1 MSSTRNTRGSKILNA
16 AAGPNSSD
24 LEVTVQNL
32 SHALE
37 AVTARLSALE
47 QLKLELETLRGENA
61 RLAETNESLSNEV
74 ASLRAQLAAQSAG
87 VPTST
92 PSSNAALSSTA
103 APTGAKE
110 SVPSPTLGTAA
121 SSWATVVSRSAKN
134 KLRRR
139 AAAARGFQPVSGE
152 QGFEYVYIPRS
163 RRMTY
168 TEARRRLSRLGV
180 DSWRILDVCYPAHSV
195 VGLLVHLQY
204 KPALLSL
211 LEKAKI
217 PTLDTFDPLDPAN
230 LADPKFDSVSA
241 EERSHAISLIN
252 DDRSRKAL
260 ERLRYPVAVSV
271 SRYLLAQALVSDET
285 VSEVLSVKEDRPK
298 TIRHYDDMA
307 EDMALDD
314 YEHHR
319 PASRSSFGSL

>member
-1 MSSTRNTRGSKILNA
+1 MFFINKAIYNLYTAVSS
-16 AAGPNSSD
+16 
-24 LEVTVQNL
+24 
-32 SHALE
+32 
-37 AVTARLSALE
+37 
-47 QLKLELETLRGENA
+47 
-61 RLAETNESLSNEV
+61 
-74 ASLRAQLAAQSAG
+74 
-87 VPTST
+87 
-92 PSSNAALSSTA
+92 A
-103 APTGAKE
+103 APSNGAKE
-110 SVPSPTLGTAA
+110 SVPSPSLGTAA

-168 TEARRRLSRLGV
+168 TEARHRLSRLGV

-217 PTLDTFDPLDPAN
+217 PTLDTFDPLDPDN

-285 VSEVLSVKEDRPK
+285 VSEVL
-298 TIRHYDDMA
+298 H
-307 EDMALDD
+307 
-314 YEHHR
+314 
-319 PASRSSFGSL
+319 GS

>member
-1 MSSTRNTRGSKILNA
+1 
-16 AAGPNSSD
+16 
-24 LEVTVQNL
+24 
-32 SHALE
+32 
-37 AVTARLSALE
+37 
-47 QLKLELETLRGENA
+47 
-61 RLAETNESLSNEV
+61 
-74 ASLRAQLAAQSAG
+74 
-87 VPTST
+87 
-92 PSSNAALSSTA
+92 
-103 APTGAKE
+103 
-110 SVPSPTLGTAA
+110 
-121 SSWATVVSRSAKN
+121 
-134 KLRRR
+134 
-139 AAAARGFQPVSGE
+139 
-152 QGFEYVYIPRS
+152 
-163 RRMTY
+163 MTY

-252 DDRSRKAL
+252 DDRS
-260 ERLRYPVAVSV
+260 P
-271 SRYLLAQALVSDET
+271 LVSDET
-285 VSEVLSVKEDRPK
+285 VSEVLSAKEDRPK

>member
-1 MSSTRNTRGSKILNA
+1 MLALPKPTNLRPMRSLPC
-16 AAGPNSSD
+16 GPNWPHNLPGS
-24 LEVTVQNL
+24 LQAPQN
-32 SHALE
+32 
-37 AVTARLSALE
+37 
-47 QLKLELETLRGENA
+47 Q
-61 RLAETNESLSNEV
+61 
-74 ASLRAQLAAQSAG
+74 
-87 VPTST
+87 
-92 PSSNAALSSTA
+92 
-103 APTGAKE
+103 
-110 SVPSPTLGTAA
+110 SVPSPSLGTAA

-217 PTLDTFDPLDPAN
+217 PTLDTFDPLDPDN

-241 EERSHAISLIN
+241 EERNHAISLIN

-285 VSEVLSVKEDRPK
+285 VSEVLSAKEDRPK
-298 TIRHYDDMA
+298 TARHYDDMA

>member
-61 RLAETNESLSNEV
+61 RLAETNQSQANEI
-74 ASLRAQLAAQSAG
+74 ASLRAQLAAQSTG

-92 PSSNAALSSTA
+92 PISSTAVPSAA

-110 SVPSPTLGTAA
+110 SVPLPSLGTAA

-241 EERSHAISLIN
+241 EERFRALALSCCCLCLSL
-252 DDRSRKAL
+252 
-260 ERLRYPVAVSV
+260 
-271 SRYLLAQALVSDET
+271 LVG
-285 VSEVLSVKEDRPK
+285 
-298 TIRHYDDMA
+298 
-307 EDMALDD
+307 
-314 YEHHR
+314 
-319 PASRSSFGSL
+319 ASPCL

>member
-1 MSSTRNTRGSKILNA
+1 MLSTRNTRGSKILNA
-16 AAGPNSSD
+16 AAGPSSPD

-37 AVTARLSALE
+37 AVTTRLSALE

-61 RLAETNESLSNEV
+61 RLAETNQAQANEI
-74 ASLRAQLAAQSAG
+74 ASLRAELAARSAG

-92 PSSNAALSSTA
+92 PNSNAAVSSYA
-103 APTGAKE
+103 APNGAKATA
-110 SVPSPTLGTAA
+110 PSPSLGTAA
-121 SSWATVVSRSAKN
+121 STWATVASRSAKN

-180 DSWRILDVCYPAHSV
+180 DSWRVLDVCFPAHSV
-195 VGLLVHLQY
+195 AGLLVHLQY
-204 KPALLSL
+204 KPVLLSL
-211 LEKAKI
+211 FEKAKI
-217 PTLDTFDPLDPAN
+217 PVLDTFDPLDPKN
-230 LADPKFDSVSA
+230 LADPKYDSVSE
-241 EERSHAISLIN
+241 EERNYAISCLN
-252 DDRSRKAL
+252 DDRSRKTL
-260 ERLRYPVAVSV
+260 ERLRYPVALSV

-285 VSEVLSVKEDRPK
+285 VSEILSGKEDRPK
-298 TIRHYDDMA
+298 LARHLDDMA

>member
-16 AAGPNSSD
+16 AAGPNSPD
-24 LEVTVQNL
+24 LQVTVQNL

-61 RLAETNESLSNEV
+61 RLAETNQSQANEI
-74 ASLRAQLAAQSAG
+74 ASLRAQLAAQSTG

-92 PSSNAALSSTA
+92 PSSTT

-110 SVPSPTLGTAA
+110 SVPSPSLGTAA
-121 SSWATVVSRSAKN
+121 SSWATVASRSAKN

-241 EERSHAISLIN
+241 EERNHAISLIN

-271 SRYLLAQALVSDET
+271 SRYLLAQALVS
-285 VSEVLSVKEDRPK
+285 EVLSAKEDRPK
-298 TIRHYDDMA
+298 TVRHYDDMD

>member
-1 MSSTRNTRGSKILNA
+1 
-16 AAGPNSSD
+16 
-24 LEVTVQNL
+24 
-32 SHALE
+32 
-37 AVTARLSALE
+37 
-47 QLKLELETLRGENA
+47 
-61 RLAETNESLSNEV
+61 
-74 ASLRAQLAAQSAG
+74 
-87 VPTST
+87 
-92 PSSNAALSSTA
+92 
-103 APTGAKE
+103 
-110 SVPSPTLGTAA
+110 
-121 SSWATVVSRSAKN
+121 
-134 KLRRR
+134 
-139 AAAARGFQPVSGE
+139 
-152 QGFEYVYIPRS
+152 
-163 RRMTY
+163 MTY

-230 LADPKFDSVSA
+230 LADPKFDSVSD

-298 TIRHYDDMA
+298 TTRHYDDMA

-314 YEHHR
+314 YDHHR

>member
-1 MSSTRNTRGSKILNA
+1 MSTTRNTRGSKILNA
-16 AAGPNSSD
+16 AAGPDSSD

-32 SHALE
+32 SHALQ

-61 RLAETNESLSNEV
+61 RLAETNQSQANEI
-74 ASLRAQLAAQSAG
+74 ASLRAQLAAQTAG

-110 SVPSPTLGTAA
+110 SVPSPSLGTAA

-195 VGLLVHLQY
+195 VGQDSHLG
-204 KPALLSL
+204 
-211 LEKAKI
+211 
-217 PTLDTFDPLDPAN
+217 
-230 LADPKFDSVSA
+230 
-241 EERSHAISLIN
+241 
-252 DDRSRKAL
+252 
-260 ERLRYPVAVSV
+260 
-271 SRYLLAQALVSDET
+271 YL
-285 VSEVLSVKEDRPK
+285 
-298 TIRHYDDMA
+298 
-307 EDMALDD
+307 
-314 YEHHR
+314 
-319 PASRSSFGSL
+319 

>member
-1 MSSTRNTRGSKILNA
+1 MKPG
-16 AAGPNSSD
+16 
-24 LEVTVQNL
+24 
-32 SHALE
+32 
-37 AVTARLSALE
+37 
-47 QLKLELETLRGENA
+47 LKAFMNYGIELKNNGRPLQKMIVET
-61 RLAETNESLSNEV
+61 
-74 ASLRAQLAAQSAG
+74 
-87 VPTST
+87 
-92 PSSNAALSSTA
+92 
-103 APTGAKE
+103 
-110 SVPSPTLGTAA
+110 
-121 SSWATVVSRSAKN
+121 
-134 KLRRR
+134 
-139 AAAARGFQPVSGE
+139 
-152 QGFEYVYIPRS
+152 
-163 RRMTY
+163 
-168 TEARRRLSRLGV
+168 RRRLSRLGV

-260 ERLRYPVAVSV
+260 ERLRYPVALSV

-285 VSEVLSVKEDRPK
+285 VSEVLSTKQDRPK
-298 TIRHYDDMA
+298 PARHLDDMA
-307 EDMALDD
+307 EEMVLDD